1 MRSGVGAICILD
13 FAVRDDAAA
22 LFFAA
27 VEEDEPDFTV
37 VVGFFVCA
45 VVLVGFADALDFA
58 AADVDVVAVDCAIA
72 AGAIKQIHKP
82 PAINS
87 PPAARRILVCVLTNA
102 PR

>member
-13 FAVRDDAAA
+13 FAVRADVAA

-27 VEEDEPDFTV
+27 VEDKPYFTV
-37 VVGFFVCA
+37 VVGFFVCEE
-45 VVLVGFADALDFA
+45 VLADFTGAFDFA

-72 AGAIKQIHKP
+72 AGAIKQIHEP

-87 PPAARRILVCVLTNA
+87 PPAARRILVCILTNA